1 MKERIQVISRHA
13 RCGILGANEG
23 KERKDGDCVAASGIK
38 SGDKVMLML
47 SEAGHKELKAQE
59 EKEARQKRAQEAADA
74 QKLKENH

>member
-1 MKERIQVISRHA
+1 MTGVSPPAQKLIFK
-13 RCGILGANEG
+13 G

-59 EKEARQKRAQEAADA
+59 VYLRAR
-74 QKLKENH
+74 LL